1 MPFEVVVSGVNQ
13 FSAGLYKEVAKA
25 DIAARNIVT
34 KGAEVIKT
42 EAKKQFRPTQPKTV
56 KAIPINP
63 TNRTGD
69 LQRSIEMQ
77 GTAVPQGRGVWMSK
91 TGSTISYA
99 GYVEYGT
106 TRMTQSPYP
115 VGYPYM
121 KPGLLKS
128 EPAIFIIAEEEWR
141 RAL

>member
-1 MPFEVVVSGVNQ
+1 MPFEVVITGVNQ

-42 EAKKQFRPTQPKTV
+42 EARKQFRPTQPKTV
-56 KAIPINP
+56 KAIPTSP
-63 TNRTGD
+63 TNRTGQ
-69 LQRSIEMQ
+69 LQNSIEMQ
-77 GTAVPQGRGVWMSK
+77 GSAIPQGKGMWLSK
-91 TGSTISYA
+91 TGPTIYYA

-106 TRMTQSPYP
+106 SRMTQSPYP

-121 KPGLLKS
+121 KPGLIKS
-128 EPAIFIIAEEEWR
+128 EPAIFAIAEEEWR